1 MDEQLK
7 HLKFDMEEEIAD
19 REQQFSQ
26 RRRARPMETS
36 HAIILGAI
44 IIVVGIWGGKIYYDY
59 IQEQRAKAALEYLA
73 RSLNSAMQEPTAHPV
88 QVDTP
93 RYHPPEKPIATQA
106 AEALQPTA
114 KAFSNAV
121 TQTGL
126 EFMAGT
132 GGPMGDGA
140 RAALKQQARIEQR
153 NQIGNTNIVRSLK
166 YCMKPG
172 NVVDNEVKACTEG
185 RIDKSW

>member
-7 HLKFDMEEEIAD
+7 NLKFDMDEEVAE
-19 REQQFSQ
+19 RERHFAQ
-26 RRRARPMETS
+26 RRRAQPLDIS

-59 IQEQRAKAALEYLA
+59 LQEQRAKAALEYLA
-73 RSLNSAMQEPTAHPV
+73 RSLNPPMQESTPPPAQDP
-88 QVDTP
+88 TP
-93 RYHPPEKPIATQA
+93 RYQPPAKPIATQA
-106 AEALQPTA
+106 AEALQPAA
-114 KAFSNAV
+114 KAFSHAV
-121 TQTGL
+121 SQTGL

-132 GGPMGDGA
+132 DGPMGDGA

-153 NQIGNTNIVRSLK
+153 DQIGNTNIVRSLK
-166 YCMKPG
+166 ECMKPG

-185 RIDKSW
+185 RLEKTW